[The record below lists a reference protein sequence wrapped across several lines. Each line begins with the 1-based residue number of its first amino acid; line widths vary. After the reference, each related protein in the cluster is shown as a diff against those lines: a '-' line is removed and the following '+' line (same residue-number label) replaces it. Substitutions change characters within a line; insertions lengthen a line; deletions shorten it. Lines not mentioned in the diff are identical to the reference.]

1 MSILKEDFVDV
12 SHSDDYIGMSA
23 RERFEIQANV
33 STTSSTFA
41 TIVSAFLL
49 CFVILGA
56 GLVARSLWLFT
67 HPEFRFGIPS
77 LPSFELLN
85 EGNVSSGIKLPP
97 NSPSQPL
104 PNPIPD
110 VPGVDPELVSDYLYD
125 LRSQGDSLL
134 DSLTNDELI
143 SVGLEMCSGVDD
155 GFSEQELIAGFVKSM
170 TQRFPNLEGF
180 EYMGMSVFSASTT
193 YLCPPEVI
201 LP

>member
-1 MSILKEDFVDV
+1 MSVTQDEFTDSSKT
-12 SHSDDYIGMSA
+12 SDLIGMSA

-33 STTSSTFA
+33 STGGSTIA
-41 TIVSAFLL
+41 TIVSVFLVF
-49 CFVILGA
+49 FVLLGA
-56 GLVARSLWLFT
+56 RLVARSLWLFT

-85 EGNVSSGIKLPP
+85 DGNVSSGIKLPP

-134 DSLTNDELI
+134 DSLTNDELV
-143 SVGLEMCSGVDD
+143 SVGLEMCTGVND
-155 GFSEQELIAGFVKSM
+155 GFSEQELI
-170 TQRFPNLEGF
+170 EGLG
-180 EYMGMSVFSASTT
+180 EQAA
-193 YLCPPEVI
+193 
-201 LP
+201 

>member
-1 MSILKEDFVDV
+1 MSISHDDFVDTSESTEFV
-12 SHSDDYIGMSA
+12 GMSA

-33 STTSSTFA
+33 STSGSTFA
-41 TIVSAFLL
+41 TIVSVFLL
-49 CFVILGA
+49 FFVVLGA
-56 GLVARSLWLFT
+56 GLVIRSLWLFT

-85 EGNVSSGIKLPP
+85 DGNVSSGIKLPP

-180 EYMGMSVFSASTT
+180 EYMGKSLFNASST
-193 YLCPPEVI
+193 YLCPPEVL